1 LASDAQRVKR
11 DNILRHDLESKYY
24 DSIFDIKTCSKCGS
38 IIDSELSF
46 AGIDASKKILVL
58 DAACGTGKIALNLK
72 AFGSK
77 ALIVNCD
84 ISSGI
89 LRVAIEKSKKY
100 RFSEDT
106 FWFRCDCENLPL
118 RSNVFDLV
126 ICASSLHHFPNYV
139 AFMKESRRIL
149 KPGGYLAVLEEPN
162 RLGIMLVGIL
172 GVVLNQLGEAVGR
185 GSGSSLDQR
194 TSKALMEIQKN
205 PRELKTDPYMFTI
218 NELIGAGHI
227 SGFKRVFT
235 KAETFFSYFVFFF
248 MKGFLPKKYLERIYR
263 EAYKVDK
270 KFFHHFIPEKFR
282 ATTNLYCQK

>member
-1 LASDAQRVKR
+1 MALDSQRVKR

-24 DSIFDIKTCSKCGS
+24 DGIFDIKTCSKCGG

-72 AFGSK
+72 AYGSK

-84 ISSGI
+84 ISPRI
-89 LRVAIEKSKKY
+89 LNVAINKSKKY
-100 RFSEDT
+100 GFSDDT

-118 RSNVFDLV
+118 RGNFFDLV
-126 ICASSLHHFPNYV
+126 VCSSSLHHLPNYV

-162 RLGIMLVGIL
+162 RLGIMLVGMV
-172 GVVLNQLGEAVGR
+172 GVVLNQLGEALGR

-194 TSKALMEIQKN
+194 TNKALLEMQKN

-218 NELIGAGHI
+218 NELIRAGYMA
-227 SGFKRVFT
+227 GFKKCFT

-263 EAYKVDK
+263 EAYKMDK
-270 KFFHHFIPEKFR
+270 RFFHRLIPEKFR